1 MTFDEIIWTDK
12 MTTIF
17 ADTAPVIHLCG
28 SMGTSKTLV
37 AGLLFFDRIMNAPA
51 NVNQFAI
58 IGVSSV
64 LVKRNFIDKADSLYN
79 IHRGLCSEFSAG
91 NKDAAGSHFCIHG
104 KHGKK
109 IVYIAG
115 ADNKTSYT
123 NILSLDLGGILLDEL
138 SVLHPDVWREAY
150 GRVQRLAYPGWLITT
165 TNGGNP
171 AQEFYS
177 ELVNHATVQFR
188 STVPNIELDEM
199 IEDRPDEHYY
209 HFNLQDDCPHKT
221 AEQTE
226 RLMNSYPVGTFY
238 YYSKILGCRGYS
250 EGALYAPLLSDVE
263 VVSFADINITAFEEV
278 VATVDVGAS
287 VNGDDDSKSH
297 TIVAIGGYTRNYHR
311 IVPIVSKKIAS
322 IEHRDII
329 EEAESWLYPYWLKF
343 YGKFKTI
350 LIDNADY
357 KLVSTWQNHSRWRG
371 KVGVLGCVKSH
382 KVLCPDL
389 VARAAIKCQLMM
401 TSKQYPTS
409 RIVWCDEQMLK
420 AHRQILQAKD
430 GSELD
435 QADLWQDYADCLSY
449 MILWRIARILADD
462 TDRANNKIQFY

>member
-1 MTFDEIIWTDK
+1 MTFDEIIWTPK
-12 MTTIF
+12 MTAIF

-79 IHRGLCSEFSAG
+79 IHRGLCSEFSGG

-104 KHGKK
+104 KYGKK

-138 SVLHPDVWREAY
+138 SVLHPDVFREAY

-188 STVPNIELDEM
+188 DTVPNIELDEM
-199 IEDRPDEHYY
+199 VEDRADEHYY
-209 HFNLQDDCPHKT
+209 HFNLRDDCPHKT

-226 RLMNSYPVGTFY
+226 RLMNSYPIGTFY

-250 EGALYAPLLSDVE
+250 EGALYAPLLGDVE
-263 VVSFADINITAFEEV
+263 VKKLSDLNISAFEEI

-297 TIVAIGGYTRNYHR
+297 TIVALTGYTRKYHR
-311 IVPIVSKKIAS
+311 IVPIASKKVAS

-329 EEAESWLYPYWLKF
+329 EEAENWLYTYWLMF

-357 KLVSTWQNHSRWRG
+357 KLVSTWQHHSRWRG
-371 KVGVLGCVKSH
+371 KVAVLGCIKSH

-389 VARAAIKCQLMM
+389 VSRAGIKCQLMM

-409 RIVWCDEQMLK
+409 RIVWVDEDMLK
-420 AHRQILQAKD
+420 AHRQILQDKD

-435 QADLWQDYADCLSY
+435 QADIWQDYADCLSY
-449 MILWRIARILADD
+449 AILWRIVQILADN
-462 TDRANNKIQFY
+462 TDRVNNKIQFF